1 VGFSAVM
8 PQHWAGQ
15 RSEPSLSPPS
25 PSGAIPVATATAS
38 PPLAAP
44 GVRVAS
50 HGLTVWP
57 RSSLCQCH
65 RTVIVARLVR
75 PIGIAPAALSRAT
88 FGASWR
94 G

>member
-1 VGFSAVM
+1 
-8 PQHWAGQ
+8 
-15 RSEPSLSPPS
+15 
-25 PSGAIPVATATAS
+25 
-38 PPLAAP
+38 
-44 GVRVAS
+44 VRVAS

-57 RSSLCQCH
+57 HNSLWQCH

-88 FGASWR
+88 SGASWL